1 MIRKAAVLP
10 LLAAAAAGLPTAAF
24 AHAGHGEASGF
35 LHGLAHPVGGL
46 DHVLAMVMVGVLA
59 WQLGS
64 RALWLVPATFV
75 TVMALGGVLGVAG
88 ISVPAVE
95 LGIALSIVVL
105 GAVVAFG
112 AKAPIAVLLALVGGF
127 AVFHGYAH
135 GAEMP
140 EGAGGLAYGLGF
152 LVATA
157 LLHLAGLAVGAAVGR
172 IGERTSPIAVRA
184 VGGAVALAGVG
195 VLTGL
200 L

>member
-105 GAVVAFG
+105 GALVAFG